1 MEHGILTLS
10 SLIMIKFHI
19 SNPEKLIKQ
28 NLKLLKNM
36 TNIFTIGVYNSTE
49 DAYFQKLVEN
59 KVDAFCDI
67 RQRRGVR
74 GSQYKYVNSNYLQR
88 KLAEM
93 GIKYLYIKELAP
105 TNEIRQKQKDADK
118 LNNETKKLRTSLGQ
132 IFVNEY
138 NKQILDNFNLDVLI
152 SALNEVG
159 AQNPVLFCVEEKA
172 EACHRSLVAKA
183 LSDKLGV
190 NVINL

>member
-1 MEHGILTLS
+1 
-10 SLIMIKFHI
+10 
-19 SNPEKLIKQ
+19 
-28 NLKLLKNM
+28 M

-49 DAYFQKLVEN
+49 ESYFKKLAEN
-59 KVDAFCDI
+59 MVDVFCDI

-74 GSQYKYVNSNYLQR
+74 GSQYKYVNSNYLQS

-93 GIKYLYIKELAP
+93 GIKYIYIKELAP

-132 IFVNEY
+132 VFVDEY
-138 NKQILDNFNLDVLI
+138 KKQILDNFDIDVLVNE
-152 SALNEVG
+152 LNEVC
-159 AQNPVLFCVEEKA
+159 AQNPVFFCVEEKA

-183 LSDKLGV
+183 LSDKLDV